1 MTENKPDNKPDYDY
15 NKELKKR
22 ALAIVDI
29 YLDLKRITDREA
41 EILRKAIL
49 G

>member
-1 MTENKPDNKPDYDY
+1 MTDNKPDS
-15 NKELKKR
+15 NNELKKR

-29 YLDLKRITDREA
+29 YLTLNKITDREA